1 MGHDQSIIQSKFRI
15 DDAKRKSK
23 YPDKVYLTPSK
34 LQKKK
39 WRISWTDSKGKE
51 KHVDFGEKGMSDFTK
66 HKDPMRMSRY
76 VGRHLGKGGF
86 GKLPKKVRDLSEN
99 TKLSKSQKKEI
110 IDDMIKVKSSP
121 KEKWGKSGM
130 STAGFWSRWL
140 TWSYPNLKQAKKFIK
155 KEFDISVIQ
164 KKN

>member
-1 MGHDQSIIQSKFRI
+1 
-15 DDAKRKSK
+15 
-23 YPDKVYLTPSK
+23 
-34 LQKKK
+34 
-39 WRISWTDSKGKE
+39 
-51 KHVDFGEKGMSDFTK
+51 
-66 HKDPMRMSRY
+66 
-76 VGRHLGKGGF
+76 
-86 GKLPKKVRDLSEN
+86 
-99 TKLSKSQKKEI
+99 
-110 IDDMIKVKSSP
+110 MIKVKSSP